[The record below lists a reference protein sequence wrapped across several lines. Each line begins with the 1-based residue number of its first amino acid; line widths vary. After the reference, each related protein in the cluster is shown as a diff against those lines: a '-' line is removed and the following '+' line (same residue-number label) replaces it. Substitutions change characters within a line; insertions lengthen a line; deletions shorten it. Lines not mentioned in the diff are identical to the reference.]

1 MKAAAHAEPHI
12 QSESR
17 VSASTLLAFT
27 FWLAW
32 GWALNARALMPA
44 PLAEAEAFMRQIDAL
59 YVAIWIATLLLIGA
73 FSGKIGPLHARK
85 LALYGMPILVTVGTG
100 CEILSGWVSSTY
112 TLGLLIGQALTA
124 IGSAGL
130 LVMWGEYLV
139 AAGFRKASIWLAATF
154 AIAAPMAYL
163 TVNLRPTVALVTLT
177 LMPLC
182 TGLVLWLA
190 PPVTAAAALTP
201 QPQPRSGK
209 LWKWLLGA
217 AFIGLAF
224 GLSNGLTKTEASS
237 SFNAYFLLATGL
249 GALLILV
256 SVKYF
261 SDSLDYFALYR
272 TVAPIMVAGLLLLSL
287 PMGHYWALAQVAIAV
302 AWGVIRIFVM
312 TILSELTP
320 RLGMTA
326 TRTFAWTQ
334 VALSAGR
341 EVGWLL
347 SKDAQT
353 ANHEVLI
360 VVAGAVLLTVVT
372 VSLVVNERDL
382 VSMFGESARSLL
394 NSTSGVTHAQVASGV
409 AAEFGLSQRQ
419 EEVVALIIEGLDN
432 AALQNELHIAG
443 STLKAHLRDIYAKVG
458 VHSRQELLGVCAS
471 YAERASHP
479 S

>member
-1 MKAAAHAEPHI
+1 VKAVTHAQPHM

-17 VSASTLLAFT
+17 VSASMLLAFT

-32 GWALNARALMPA
+32 GWALNSRALMPA
-44 PLAEAEAFMRQIDAL
+44 PVAEAEAFMREIDAL
-59 YVAIWIATLLLIGA
+59 YVAIWLATLLLIGA

-112 TLGLLIGQALTA
+112 TLGLLVGQALTA

-130 LVMWGEYLV
+130 LVIWGEYLV
-139 AAGFRKASIWLAATF
+139 AAGFKKASIWLAATF
-154 AIAAPMAYL
+154 AVAAPMAYL
-163 TVNLRPTVALVTLT
+163 AVNLRPTVALVTLT
-177 LMPLC
+177 LLPLC
-182 TGLVLWLA
+182 TGLVLWLTA
-190 PPVTAAAALTP
+190 PPAAAPALAV
-201 QPQPRSGK
+201 QPQTGSGK

-237 SFNAYFLLATGL
+237 SFNTYFLLATGL

-261 SDSLDYFALYR
+261 SHSLDYFALYR

-312 TILSELTP
+312 TILAELTP
-320 RLGMTA
+320 RMGMTA

-341 EVGWLL
+341 EIGWLL
-347 SKDAQT
+347 SKDAASADNQ
-353 ANHEVLI
+353 VLI

-372 VSLVVNERDL
+372 VSLLITERDL

-394 NSTSGVTHAQVASGV
+394 NGVSGVTHAEVAS
-409 AAEFGLSQRQ
+409 AAAADFGLSQRQ
-419 EEVVALIIEGLDN
+419 EEVIALIIEGLDN
-432 AALQNELHIAG
+432 AAIQNEFHIAG
-443 STLKAHLRDIYAKVG
+443 STLKAHLRDIYAKMG

-471 YAERASHP
+471 YAERLKD
-479 S
+479 